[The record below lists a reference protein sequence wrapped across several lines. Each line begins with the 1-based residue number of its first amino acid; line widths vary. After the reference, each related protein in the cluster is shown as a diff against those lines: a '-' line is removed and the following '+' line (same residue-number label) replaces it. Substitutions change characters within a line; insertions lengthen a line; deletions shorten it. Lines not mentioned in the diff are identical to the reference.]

1 MGQKDI
7 TEKMLADYNDVFADI
22 VNTLLFDGRQVI
34 HEDDLVNVKDKSQY
48 KAGAEIHEQER
59 DVTKLFQK
67 NRIQIAM
74 IGMEDQTEVDP
85 DEVFRVLGY
94 DGASYRR
101 QLLSGQKERYP
112 VVTLVLYF
120 GTTRWNKATSLHE
133 ALNIGEEWKP
143 FVSDY
148 KINLF
153 EVAFLEPEQVQKF
166 QSDFRIVADYF
177 VQMRTNRNY
186 KPSKETIRHTDEILK
201 LMGVLLNDSRF
212 LEVQNNEKGG
222 LSNMCEV
229 LDRVEAKG
237 KAEGLAEGKAEGLAE
252 GLAKGKAEG
261 KIIAYYDVG
270 YSVKQIAEK
279 VGISEEKVQE
289 ILALQ

>member
-22 VNTLLFDGRQVI
+22 VNTLLFNGRQVI

-48 KAGAEIHEQER
+48 KAGTEIHR
-59 DVTKLFQK
+59 
-67 NRIQIAM
+67 
-74 IGMEDQTEVDP
+74 
-85 DEVFRVLGY
+85 
-94 DGASYRR
+94 S

-120 GTTRWNKATSLHE
+120 GTTRWNKAISLHE

-153 EVAFLEPEQVQKF
+153 EIAFLEPEQVQKF

-201 LMGVLLNDSRF
+201 LMGVLLN
-212 LEVQNNEKGG
+212 EKGG

-261 KIIAYYDVG
+261 KAEGKIIAYYDVG
-270 YSVKQIAEK
+270 YSVEQIAEK

-289 ILALQ
+289 ILALQWED